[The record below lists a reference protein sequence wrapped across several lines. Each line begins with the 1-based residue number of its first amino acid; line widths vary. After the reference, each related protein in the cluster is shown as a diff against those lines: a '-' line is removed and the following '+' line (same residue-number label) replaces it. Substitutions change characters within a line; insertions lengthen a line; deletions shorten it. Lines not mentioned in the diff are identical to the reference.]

1 MNNQTSVGGYGT
13 VRADLTQAVEAK
25 MATMKKD
32 QFQTMTF
39 PMLVSNYKSKN
50 GRRRG
55 GDKKSGLNFSSEIF
69 RCYRLGRLLS
79 FSFLDQDHD
88 ISELLHAFAVSSCVV
103 TFDNTGTSCVRFPWS
118 NRTSPTRPT
127 LLLCYP
133 PVQLSHP
140 PNAPLCPFTCLLS
153 QSNYSQLM
161 KILSDES
168 NSMAISWLPHGFSFR
183 IHDRPAFLEL
193 LTEYERQFM
202 PGKGS
207 HYSSP
212 GSATK
217 AKKAAQPAR
226 TIKWTSL
233 TRKMCR
239 WNILRMAAGPDTGA
253 YFHPK
258 MQRDC
263 PELVNDMVIGSE
275 GATAGDVLK
284 TRSQQPVVAAAAAV
298 AAPVTQ
304 FAQAKA
310 HMAAQQ
316 QLAQAQAQ
324 AQPSPSLL
332 RALNPSAPLSPA
344 SHLATL
350 NSLQELV
357 QKSKLAAIRAGPQLG
372 FDAKVIEAELLS
384 QQQAHK
390 GGESTSTTAAAAG
403 AAAAQTNAV
412 PTPAAATPAAPQPP
426 QRLSITQSILA
437 AAGAPAASNSNS
449 NSNSNSATSTPAPI
463 VNNALALSIQQARM
477 ENERLRLLSNQIRLG
492 QQRQQQVAAVAA
504 AMATA
509 KADAS
514 VPKTDMSGKV
524 VLHSFSN
531 AQA

>member
-1 MNNQTSVGGYGT
+1 
-13 VRADLTQAVEAK
+13 
-25 MATMKKD
+25 
-32 QFQTMTF
+32 
-39 PMLVSNYKSKN
+39 
-50 GRRRG
+50 
-55 GDKKSGLNFSSEIF
+55 
-69 RCYRLGRLLS
+69 
-79 FSFLDQDHD
+79 
-88 ISELLHAFAVSSCVV
+88 
-103 TFDNTGTSCVRFPWS
+103 
-118 NRTSPTRPT
+118 
-127 LLLCYP
+127 
-133 PVQLSHP
+133 
-140 PNAPLCPFTCLLS
+140 
-153 QSNYSQLM
+153 
-161 KILSDES
+161 
-168 NSMAISWLPHGFSFR
+168 MAISWLPHGFSFR

-212 GSATK
+212 GSAAK
-217 AKKAAQPAR
+217 AKEAAQPAR

-239 WNILRMAAGPDTGA
+239 WNILRMAAGPDAGA

-284 TRSQQPVVAAAAAV
+284 ARSQQPVVAAAAV
-298 AAPVTQ
+298 APVTQ

-310 HMAAQQ
+310 HMAVQQ
-316 QLAQAQAQ
+316 QLARAQ
-324 AQPSPSLL
+324 AQPSPSFL

-390 GGESTSTTAAAAG
+390 GGESTSTTAAAAE
-403 AAAAQTNAV
+403 AAAVQTNAV
-412 PTPAAATPAAPQPP
+412 PAPAAATPAAPQPP

-437 AAGAPAASNSNS
+437 AAGAAASNSNS
-449 NSNSNSATSTPAPI
+449 NNNSNSNSATSTPTPN
-463 VNNALALSIQQARM
+463 VNNALALSIQKARM
-477 ENERLRLLSNQIRLG
+477 ENEQLRLLSNQIRLG
-492 QQRQQQVAAVAA
+492 QQRQQQQQQVAAVAA

-509 KADAS
+509 KADAT